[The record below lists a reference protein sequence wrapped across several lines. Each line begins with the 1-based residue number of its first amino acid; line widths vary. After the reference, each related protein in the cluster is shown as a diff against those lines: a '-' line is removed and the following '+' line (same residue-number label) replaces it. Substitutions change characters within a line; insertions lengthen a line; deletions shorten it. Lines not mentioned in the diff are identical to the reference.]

1 MFGVDSSRHA
11 SLFWA
16 APPVSPDFFFVV
28 GLRGQSLFPS
38 TFKAT
43 VHPKRKTL
51 IPPTRTSIKNSLVL
65 FALPALLLLL
75 RGAVRLHPFL
85 LSQLERAADHSAK
98 ARAERGVSRAEMHP
112 VLYPILLLLAR
123 LKAGGGGNGIEGEQ
137 TEVTGRGMLLVTWF
151 DICFGMRENRRWLVC
166 SLCRVNLREFKYS
179 SWARKKFTAALG
191 CAL

>member
-1 MFGVDSSRHA
+1 MTHHDTRPYFGQLR
-11 SLFWA
+11 LFR
-16 APPVSPDFFFVV
+16 PTFFIVV
-28 GLRGQSLFPS
+28 GLRGQSWFPS

-51 IPPTRTSIKNSLVL
+51 IPPTRTPIKNALVL
-65 FALPALLLLL
+65 FALPALLRLL

-151 DICFGMRENRRWLVC
+151 DICFWMRENRRWLVC
-166 SLCRVNLREFKYS
+166 SLCRVKQWF
-179 SWARKKFTAALG
+179 LG
-191 CAL
+191 SKEIHRCPGVCFVIVEVM